1 MQKNLKNSINS
12 NITDHP
18 FTDYWDIFV
27 LKHQHPINIIL
38 HILGIFIFYSL
49 LLCTL
54 WFQNIWLLCA
64 LPLTQ
69 LVGLAGHFLFERS
82 HIDIQ
87 DAVFSWRASRCLGK
101 MLWRVIVG
109 KYQEDIQQRMDILY
123 NYSSTYHRDAGR
135 DRINSV

>member
-1 MQKNLKNSINS
+1 MKNLRNSINK

-38 HILGIFIFYSL
+38 HILGIFIFYSIL
-49 LLCTL
+49 LGAAY
-54 WFQNIWLLCA
+54 FHNIWLLCA

-69 LVGLAGHFLFERS
+69 LVGLTGHLLFERS

-101 MLWRVIVG
+101 MLWRVIIG
-109 KYQEDIQQRMDILY
+109 KYKEDVQQRLDILY
-123 NYSSTYHRDAGR
+123 DYLSIYHRDAEYTER
-135 DRINSV
+135 FLR

>member
-1 MQKNLKNSINS
+1 MKNLRNRINS

-49 LLCTL
+49 LLGAACFHNT
-54 WFQNIWLLCA
+54 WLLCA

-69 LVGLAGHFLFERS
+69 LVGLTGHLLFERS

-101 MLWRVIVG
+101 MLWRVIIG
-109 KYQEDIQQRMDILY
+109 KYKEDIQKRLNILY
-123 NYSSTYHRDAGR
+123 EYLSIYHRDTE
-135 DRINSV
+135 SS

>member
-1 MQKNLKNSINS
+1 MKNLRNRINS

-27 LKHQHPINIIL
+27 LKHQHPVNIIL

-49 LLCTL
+49 LLGTAY
-54 WFQNIWLLCA
+54 FHNIWLLCA

-69 LVGLAGHFLFERS
+69 LVGLTGHLLFERS

-101 MLWRVIVG
+101 MLWRVIIN
-109 KYQEDIQQRMDILY
+109 KYKGDIQQRLDILY
-123 NYSSTYHRDAGR
+123 DYLSICHRDAEYTE
-135 DRINSV
+135 SS